1 MALRKDNGADM
12 TLDEAM
18 RRCGG
23 WSIDPASGGVVTID
37 GVAISVSDPDAGWIA
52 SGGTAD
58 QREAALLICREW
70 L

>member
-1 MALRKDNGADM
+1 M
-12 TLDEAM
+12 TLDQALD
-18 RRCGG
+18 RCSG
-23 WSIDPASGGVVTID
+23 WDIDPASGGVVTID
-37 GVAISVSDPDAGWIA
+37 GVAILVSEPDAGWVA

>member
-1 MALRKDNGADM
+1 MRKDHGADM
-12 TLDEAM
+12 TLDQALE
-18 RRCGG
+18 RCNG
-23 WSIDPASGGVVTID
+23 WDIDPASGGVVAID
-37 GVAISVSDPDAGWIA
+37 GVDILVSEPDSGWVA

>member
-1 MALRKDNGADM
+1 M
-12 TLDEAM
+12 TLSEAM
-18 RRCGG
+18 QRCEG
-23 WSIDPASGGVVTID
+23 WSVDPASGGVVTID
-37 GVAISVSDPDAGWIA
+37 WVDILVSDPDAGWVA

>member
-1 MALRKDNGADM
+1 M
-12 TLDEAM
+12 TLDQALE
-18 RRCGG
+18 RCTG
-23 WSIDPASGGVVTID
+23 WDIDPASGGVVTID
-37 GVAISVSDPDAGWIA
+37 GVAILVSEPDAGWVA

>member
-1 MALRKDNGADM
+1 M
-12 TLDEAM
+12 TLAQALVL
-18 RRCGG
+18 CNG
-23 WSIDPASGGVVTID
+23 WNVDPASGGVVTIEWVD
-37 GVAISVSDPDAGWIA
+37 ILVSDPDGGWVA